1 MCEQTA
7 EQKPHADLQPEEE
20 GSTASDSLAKNMDML
35 TPAVSVKNEPAERQI
50 SQPLINGDTEEG
62 LNTDNISENF
72 TLDRNNEQW
81 IPRLQGQNSSEI
93 GGAEY
98 LSSSPQTMMSF
109 QLLPPPVDASC
120 SALSFSG
127 KPYGEMKNS
136 AISQTPYG
144 SSETLMASEAGMQG
158 MAGSTLNH
166 HQQSGSWSFQ
176 VFRQKKSFVC
186 SYCGKVFER
195 HGHLERHLRI
205 HTGEKPY
212 GCHICG
218 RFFNQ
223 KSSLKGHMKTHRT
236 GKRQI
241 NLFWTVGC
249 IQTLLH
255 TRAVNFG
262 ILATLCNK
270 TVCLC

>member
-7 EQKPHADLQPEEE
+7 EQKPPTDLHPEEE
-20 GSTASDSLAKNMDML
+20 GNTANDSLAKNMDVL
-35 TPAVSVKNEPAERQI
+35 TAAVSVKSEPAEQQI
-50 SQPLINGDTEEG
+50 SQPLINGGTEQA

-72 TLDRNNEQW
+72 TTLDRNNEQW
-81 IPRLQGQNSSEI
+81 ISRLQGQNSSEI

-98 LSSSPQTMMSF
+98 LGSSPQTMMSF
-109 QLLPPPVDASC
+109 QLLPSPVDASC

-144 SSETLMASEAGMQG
+144 SSDTLMANEAGVQG

-195 HGHLERHLRI
+195 QGHLERHLRI

-223 KSSLKGHMKTHRT
+223 KSSLKGHMKTHRI
-236 GKRQI
+236 GKRLI
-241 NLFWTVGC
+241 IFWTDSC
-249 IQTLLH
+249 PDIITH
-255 TRAVNFG
+255 
-262 ILATLCNK
+262 
-270 TVCLC
+270 

>member
-1 MCEQTA
+1 MQVCEQTA
-7 EQKPHADLQPEEE
+7 EQKSHTDLQPEEE
-20 GSTASDSLAKNMDML
+20 GNTANDILVKNMDML
-35 TPAVSVKNEPAERQI
+35 TPAVSVKSEPAEQQI
-50 SQPLINGDTEEG
+50 SQPLMNGGTEQA
-62 LNTDNISENF
+62 LNNDISENF
-72 TLDRNNEQW
+72 TTLDRNNEQW
-81 IPRLQGQNSSEI
+81 ISKLQGQNNSEI

-98 LSSSPQTMMSF
+98 LRSSPQTMMSF
-109 QLLPPPVDASC
+109 QLLPSPVDASC

-136 AISQTPYG
+136 AISQRPYG
-144 SSETLMASEAGMQG
+144 SSETLMANEAGIQG

-223 KSSLKGHMKTHRT
+223 KSSLKGHMKTHRN
-236 GKRQI
+236 GKRRMI
-241 NLFWTVGC
+241 FFFFGLMAASRHYY
-249 IQTLLH
+249 TLEL
-255 TRAVNFG
+255 
-262 ILATLCNK
+262 
-270 TVCLC
+270 

>member
-1 MCEQTA
+1 MQVCEQAA
-7 EQKPHADLQPEEE
+7 EQKPHADLQPAEE
-20 GSTASDSLAKNMDML
+20 GNAANDSLAKNMDML
-35 TPAVSVKNEPAERQI
+35 TPAVSVKSEPAEQQI
-50 SQPLINGDTEEG
+50 SQPLMNGGTEQA
-62 LNTDNISENF
+62 LNPDNISDNF
-72 TLDRNNEQW
+72 ATLDRNNEQW
-81 IPRLQGQNSSEI
+81 ISRLHGQNSSEI

-109 QLLPPPVDASC
+109 QLLPSAVDASC

-127 KPYGEMKNS
+127 KPYGELKTS

-144 SSETLMASEAGMQG
+144 SSKTLMANEAGVQG
-158 MAGSTLNH
+158 MAGPTLNH

-223 KSSLKGHMKTHRT
+223 KSSLKGHMKTHRN
-236 GKRQI
+236 GKRQMV
-241 NLFWTVGC
+241 FWTDGC
-249 IQTLLH
+249 IQISLH
-255 TRAVNFG
+255 IRAVNFSNF
-262 ILATLCNK
+262 L
-270 TVCLC
+270 